1 MNSEEK
7 YSLIEKYLSKKLEG
21 AELENFEAQLQRD
34 PELKAEL
41 DLHRQLSET
50 LKGEKVHEL
59 RNVLNE
65 VNENWETPA
74 TTVDTA
80 KVVNFNFRR
89 VLSIAAAVA
98 LLFIGFN
105 WFFNNNFSS
114 QEIYASNFEPY
125 VMVFDQRSANPSEV
139 SPLDEAIAL
148 YHNKDFGTSAD
159 AFEKLLAEDQE
170 NMIYIFYVANA
181 RLANQETDKAI
192 GLFKKIIK
200 ANDLNFVEQS
210 RWYLALAYL
219 QKDDTENA
227 KSWLEK
233 IQEEQ
238 FKYKEAKDILRN
250 F

>member
-7 YSLIEKYLSKKLEG
+7 YILIEKYLSEKLEG
-21 AELENFEAQLQRD
+21 AALENFEAQLQAD
-34 PELKAEL
+34 PALKEEL
-41 DLHRQLSET
+41 DLHRQLRET

-65 VNENWETPA
+65 VDENWKSPV
-74 TTVDTA
+74 TTTDTA

-98 LLFIGFN
+98 LLFIGYH
-105 WFFNNNFSS
+105 WFLNNNFSS

-139 SPLDEAIAL
+139 STLDQAIAQ

-159 AFEKLLAEDQE
+159 TFEKLLAEDRE

-192 GLFKKIIK
+192 ALFKKIIK
-200 ANDLNFVEQS
+200 ANDLSFVEQS

-219 QKDDTENA
+219 QKDDKEHA
-227 KSWLEK
+227 KLWLEK
-233 IQEEQ
+233 IQEGQ
-238 FKYKEAKDILRN
+238 FKYKEAEGI
-250 F
+250 FSGF